1 MMEEEKGCAGTAN
14 SATEIQQQEIE
25 ERAQQDMLQQVDKEW
40 ACRCDREIKA
50 GLLFRVIL
58 LPVQTKFGLSTLKF
72 PSRRHEPPVAWQS
85 DA

>member
-40 ACRCDREIKA
+40 TCRCDREIKA
-50 GLLFRVIL
+50 GLPLPGDIASSSNKIRVVHPQIS
-58 LPVQTKFGLSTLKF
+58 QQM
-72 PSRRHEPPVAWQS
+72 A
-85 DA
+85 